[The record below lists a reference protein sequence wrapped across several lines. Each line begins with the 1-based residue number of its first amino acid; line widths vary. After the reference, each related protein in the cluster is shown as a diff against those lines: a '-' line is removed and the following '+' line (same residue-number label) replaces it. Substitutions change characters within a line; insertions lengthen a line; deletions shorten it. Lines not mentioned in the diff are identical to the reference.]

1 MTYFK
6 KIQQTIEPPEGAT
19 SSMEQNT
26 SPTEQNPLLGFLEY
40 LAEGVLVVD
49 SHRVIRAANQVLER
63 MLGWKVAELVGRKCH
78 ETLACQDLASAAPMC
93 MSLCPI
99 LNLQHRVGDNREPF
113 HELTLVTKGGS
124 RIEVSASFATLELPT
139 FLLPTTAKSEIDTE
153 SDETT
158 ALPEFSI
165 ILLRD
170 ITEQKRQEHIKTEF
184 IATASH
190 QLRTPLASIKTASGL
205 LLDSVGTDFSPP
217 LLRLLQNIKES
228 SLRIERL
235 VKDMIELTN
244 LQNGRIQLQHRRT
257 DVHEMVRQA
266 VELNQSRLDLK
277 EQQLE
282 LKLPP
287 EVLYMET
294 DVGRIGQVLGHLIS
308 NASKFSGKGKK
319 IVLEVRKKIEPLRRP
334 EIVFSVQDKGI
345 GISAEE
351 QPLIFEK
358 FYQSQVEENS
368 QQLGHGLGLPLAKAL
383 VELNGGR
390 LWFESRAGKGST
402 FYFSLPA
409 L

>member
-1 MTYFK
+1 MANFK
-6 KIQQTIEPPEGAT
+6 KIQQAIEQPEGAT
-19 SSMEQNT
+19 KSMEQNT
-26 SPTEQNPLLGFLEY
+26 NLTESNPLLGFLEY

-49 SHRVIRAANQVLER
+49 QHRVIRAANQVLER
-63 MLGWKVAELVGRKCH
+63 MLGWKAEELVGRKCQ

-99 LNLQHRVGDNREPF
+99 LNLRHRVGDSREPF
-113 HELTLVTKGGS
+113 HELTLITKAGN
-124 RIEVSASFATLELPT
+124 RIEVSASFANLELPP
-139 FLLPTTAKSEIDTE
+139 FLLVATPQLETELEDTE
-153 SDETT
+153 PNSTPNL
-158 ALPEFSI
+158 AI

-170 ITEQKRQEHIKTEF
+170 ITEQKRQEHIKTQF

-205 LLDSVGTDFSPP
+205 LLDSVGSDFSPP
-217 LLRLLQNIKES
+217 LMRLLQNIQES

-244 LQNGRIQLQHRRT
+244 LQNGRIQLQYRRA

-287 EVLYMET
+287 DALYMET

-319 IVLEVRKKIEPLRRP
+319 IVLEVSKKAEALRRP
-334 EIVFSVQDKGI
+334 EIIFSVQDKGI

-358 FYQSQVEENS
+358 FYQSQVKENS

-390 LWFESRAGKGST
+390 LWFESRPGKGST